1 MIISKT
7 PFRISF
13 SGGGTDIREFYKIE
27 PGAVLSAT
35 ISRYMYIFLSRRF
48 DGNFRVCYSKT
59 ETVKK
64 AGQIQHPII
73 SECFDCLGENGVDMA
88 SIADIPEASGLGSS
102 SSFAVGLTNA
112 VSTFK
117 GRYLDKE
124 DLAREACR
132 IEIEEIGEPIGKQ
145 DQYAA
150 AFGGFN
156 FIEFNEDETV
166 EVKPVL
172 CSPEIKD
179 ELNQSLMLIFTGLSG
194 DKKAGDIIKTY
205 DFEKRMV
212 LKEQKELAYDM
223 KASLENGN
231 SLSDFGLLLGES
243 WKMKKQM
250 SEHITTPEIELIH
263 SRGLDA
269 GALSG
274 KLCGAGG
281 RGFFLFF
288 VERHNRDRLR
298 KAMKPLREIPF
309 RFVPEGSR
317 IIHVSQLL

>member
-13 SGGGTDIREFYKIE
+13 AGGGTDIRDFYKIE
-27 PGAVLSAT
+27 QGAVLSAT
-35 ISRYMYIFLSRRF
+35 ISRYMYIFLNRRF
-48 DGNFRVCYSKT
+48 DGNFRVCYSET
-59 ETVKK
+59 EMVKK
-64 AGQIQHPII
+64 ASQIQHPII
-73 SECFDCLGENGVDMA
+73 NECFTSLGNNGVDMA

-102 SSFAVGLTNA
+102 SSFTVGLVNTI
-112 VSTFK
+112 STFR

-132 IEIEEIGEPIGKQ
+132 IEIKEVGEPIGKQ

-150 AFGGFN
+150 AFGGLN
-156 FIEFNEDETV
+156 LIEFNSDGTV

-179 ELNQSLMLIFTGLSG
+179 ELNGSLMLIFTGILG
-194 DKKAGDIIKTY
+194 NKRAGDIIKTY

-212 LKEQKELAYDM
+212 LKEQRDIAYDM
-223 KASLENGN
+223 KASLEDGK

-250 SEHITTPEIELIH
+250 SKEITTSDIELIH
-263 SRGLDA
+263 ARGLDA

-288 VERHNRDRLR
+288 VEKHNRDKLR
-298 KAMKPLREIPF
+298 KAMEPLREIPF

>member
-7 PFRISF
+7 PFRVSF
-13 SGGGTDIREFYKIE
+13 AGGGTDIRFFYKVE
-27 PGAVLSAT
+27 SGAVLSAT
-35 ISRYMYIFLSRRF
+35 ISRYMYVFLNRRF
-48 DGNFRVCYSKT
+48 DGNFRACYSQT

-64 AGQIQHPII
+64 ASQIQHPII
-73 SECFDCLGENGVDMA
+73 SECFDPLGKNGVDMA

-102 SSFAVGLTNA
+102 SSFTVGLVNA
-112 VSTFK
+112 VSTFRGK
-117 GRYLDKE
+117 YLDKE

-132 IEIEEIGEPIGKQ
+132 IEIEEVGELIGKQ

-156 FIEFNEDETV
+156 LIEFNEDGTV

-179 ELNQSLMLIFTGLSG
+179 ALNQSLMLIFTGISG
-194 DKKAGDIIKTY
+194 NKKAGDVIKTY
-205 DFEKRMV
+205 DFEKHLV
-212 LKEQKELAYDM
+212 LKEQRELAYDM
-223 KASLENGN
+223 KASLENGD
-231 SLSDFGLLLGES
+231 SLSDFGLLLEES

-250 SEHITTPEIELIH
+250 SEHITTPDIELIH
-263 SRGLDA
+263 ARGLDA
-269 GALSG
+269 GALGG

-288 VERHNRDRLR
+288 VERHNRDKLR
-298 KAMKPLREIPF
+298 KAMKPLREVPF